1 MRWFKRT
8 VSTLLLLVAF
18 GVILAIGFSDHS
30 NDYGRVSLPQGGT
43 VHLPQGKVAVFDRV
57 RGKTSQM
64 ENNTAA
70 VAFQVEPVGGGEP
83 IAIKLENGDVSDTQV
98 QRRESIGEFGAL
110 AKLDVPKS
118 GDYRVTGSTDLA
130 PGTVYLDFGTNAGR
144 ALLDHWK
151 LIAGL
156 VLGALLLTLIPVPRS
171 RRWLDAA
178 DPVWSSDPR
187 EPYVGSPDPQ
197 EERRAAPAAS
207 SPPGAP

>member
-18 GVILAIGFSDHS
+18 GLILAIGFSDHS

-43 VHLPQGKVAVFDRV
+43 VHLPEGKVTVFDRV
-57 RGKTSQM
+57 RGKTSEM
-64 ENNTAA
+64 EDNTAA

-110 AKLDVPKS
+110 ARLDVPKS
-118 GDYRVTGSTDLA
+118 GDYRVTGRTDLA
-130 PGTVYLDFGTNAGR
+130 PGTVYLDFGTNSGR

-151 LIAGL
+151 LIAAL

-171 RRWLDAA
+171 RRWQDAA
-178 DPVWSSDPR
+178 DPAWSSDPR
-187 EPYVGSPDPQ
+187 APYAPEQD
-197 EERRAAPAAS
+197 RPAAGRAT
-207 SPPGAP
+207 P

>member
-8 VSTLLLLVAF
+8 LSTLLLLVAF
-18 GVILAIGFSDHS
+18 GLILAIGFSDHS
-30 NDYGRVSLPQGGT
+30 HDYGRVSLPQGGT
-43 VHLPQGKVAVFDRV
+43 VHLPEGKVTVFDRA
-57 RGKTSQM
+57 RGESSEM
-64 ENNTAA
+64 EDNTAA
-70 VAFQVEPVGGGEP
+70 VAFQVVPTDGGEP

-110 AKLDVPKS
+110 AKLDVPRS

-144 ALLDHWK
+144 ALLNHWK

-171 RRWLDAA
+171 RRWMDAP
-178 DPVWSSDPR
+178 DPAWSSDPR
-187 EPYVGSPDPQ
+187 APYA
-197 EERRAAPAAS
+197 E
-207 SPPGAP
+207 